1 MTRRRSK
8 LEITLDVLR
17 AIAGGEEKP
26 TRIMYKTNMSWEPCK
41 AILESMMAQG
51 CVVVE
56 DTSDKDRRSN
66 KKYTIT
72 EKGMNVIRYFDVAM
86 EQVEG
91 VI

>member
-17 AIAGGEEKP
+17 AIAGGDSKP
-26 TRIMYKTNMSWEPCK
+26 TRIMYKANLSWEPCK
-41 AILESMMAQG
+41 AILSNMAAQG
-51 CVVVE
+51 CIE
-56 DTSDKDRRSN
+56 MEEIGDGDKRSN
-66 KKYTIT
+66 RKYTIT
-72 EKGMNVIRYFDVAM
+72 EKGMNVIQYFDIGM